1 VRKYQVSARD
11 YRGMAEEIRTVADEM
26 TDQAAANALR
36 AVARDYDL
44 MAESAQ
50 RYDESE
56 RLLRELAD

>member
-1 VRKYQVSARD
+1 MRKHQVSARD

-26 TDQAAANALR
+26 RDQTAANALR